1 LLGRQWEE
9 ENMGEGVQQ
18 KEMRWSIDQIKKV
31 GMPEVAGEV
40 RGRRREMVA
49 AECRPP
55 PTSVKVDD
63 APHFAPA
70 FLSEPL
76 EILTGRSNGQSL
88 RLILRIR
95 RSVKASS
102 TLLHDA
108 FKAGVPVDIFHKGR
122 NDISI
127 PF

>member
-1 LLGRQWEE
+1 
-9 ENMGEGVQQ
+9 MGEGVQQ

-55 PTSVKVDD
+55 PTSVKVDV
-63 APHFAPA
+63 APHLTPT

-76 EILTGRSNGQSL
+76 EILTVVQTA
-88 RLILRIR
+88 
-95 RSVKASS
+95 KAC
-102 TLLHDA
+102 A
-108 FKAGVPVDIFHKGR
+108 
-122 NDISI
+122 
-127 PF
+127 